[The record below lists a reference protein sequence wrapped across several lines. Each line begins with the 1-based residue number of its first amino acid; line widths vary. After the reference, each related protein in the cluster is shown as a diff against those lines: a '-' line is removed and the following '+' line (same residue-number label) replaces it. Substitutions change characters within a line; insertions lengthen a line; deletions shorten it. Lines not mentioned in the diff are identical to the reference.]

1 MIRHA
6 ERDDIPAIVE
16 MHLRI
21 FGPPRGA
28 AHAEDLDYK
37 TIFFDSPWYDPE
49 IRSLMFEKDGHMV
62 GFMGI
67 AARPMQFQGRE
78 IRVAIPTRFMVDA
91 EKGGALVAVQ
101 LLKTLAAG
109 PQEAA
114 INDGSNEVMREVWL
128 KSGAELMVANSM
140 QWVRPLQPV
149 ERFRRTMSAR
159 GGAVGL
165 ASRLALP
172 AGWVADAVMGRA
184 GWNDFSAAEGLEADA
199 TLDASEL
206 LPLIEKESGRYALRP
221 TYNEST
227 LGWQLGQLKQMERHR
242 DLCCAVMHKKN
253 GKAVGWYMYYR
264 DPDDVSEVLQ
274 LVASPGQEEAVLAAL
289 LADAKRRGVIAV
301 RGRIDVRFMH
311 VLTQQRCTFAAGQPW
326 SLVMSKNAELRA
338 ALQGK
343 DAFFT
348 RLEGEW
354 W

>member
-1 MIRHA
+1 MIRPA

-28 AHAEDLDYK
+28 SATDDLDYE

-49 IRSLMFEKDGHMV
+49 IRSLMFESDGHIV

-67 AARPMQFQGRE
+67 AARPMEFQGRQ

-128 KSGAELMVANSM
+128 KSGAELMVANST
-140 QWVRPLQPV
+140 QWVRSLQPA
-149 ERFRRTMSAR
+149 ERLRRSTGAR
-159 GGAVGL
+159 GGIAGL

-172 AGWVADAVMGRA
+172 FGWAADAVLDRA
-184 GWNDFSAAEGLEADA
+184 GWNDFSAAEGLKADSTLEAA
-199 TLDASEL
+199 EL
-206 LPLIEKESGRYALRP
+206 LPLIEKESGRCALSP
-221 TYNEST
+221 TYDEST
-227 LGWQLGQLKQMERHR
+227 LGWQLGEMRRMARHR
-242 DLCCAVMHKKN
+242 DLRCAIVRKKN
-253 GKAVGWYMYYR
+253 GKPAGWYMYYH

-274 LVASPGQEEAVLAAL
+274 LVASPRQEEAVLAML
-289 LADAKRRGVIAV
+289 LADASERGVIAI
-301 RGRIDVRFMH
+301 RGRVDVRFMH
-311 VLTQQRCTFAAGQPW
+311 VLKQQRCFFTVGQPW